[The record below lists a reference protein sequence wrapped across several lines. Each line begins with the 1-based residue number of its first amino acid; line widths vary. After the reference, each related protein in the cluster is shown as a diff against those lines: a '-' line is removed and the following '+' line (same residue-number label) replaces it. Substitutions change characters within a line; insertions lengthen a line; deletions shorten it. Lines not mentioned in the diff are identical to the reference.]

1 MTWCFS
7 QCFCRTWPGVVA
19 EAIPQEFPDKNN
31 LNKALSF
38 LVERSDPQR
47 ARDLLRHYFNCLA
60 LEFRD
65 PTRTHQRSNS
75 EVWCFLLA
83 RCRSYNSQNRI
94 AQSTTRR
101 MWMSKKLQTPHRNH
115 PENEQQTLQTCWYRS
130 KTKLNTWM

>member
-47 ARDLLRHYFNCLA
+47 ARDLLRHYFNCLDVIVA
-60 LEFRD
+60 TKVRLIQ
-65 PTRTHQRSNS
+65 PTQKIYK
-75 EVWCFLLA
+75 LA
-83 RCRSYNSQNRI
+83 YPPMTSQ
-94 AQSTTRR
+94 
-101 MWMSKKLQTPHRNH
+101 P
-115 PENEQQTLQTCWYRS
+115 
-130 KTKLNTWM
+130 